1 MMEKVLMNGNGLA
14 NRVSGSATEGCL
26 RAGCSAVARAVVLA
40 GLALALQSCGGRY
53 QAPLDDQSAVLERT
67 APPIYSTTG
76 PSSVGGVA
84 DSAPV
89 SSSGSSANTGG
100 SASSATV
107 APARAIA
114 AGVRVQPADGVN
126 VNVVNDSGGIRRT
139 SIARQPLGGSA
150 PVSPQEPAPATAPA
164 STPSVN
170 TPAANTT
177 TAGAPSTNAGAPLVG
192 QSHIVA
198 RGDTLYS
205 IAWQYS
211 LDYRALALA
220 NNLQAPY
227 TIYPDQRL
235 SLNIGSVSNNALQS
249 VPAIPAAPA
258 GTAAVASGQRP
269 AAAEASRRTGNV
281 PSRVIEDIAWQ
292 WPVEGRVLR
301 TFNGSAATTS
311 RGIDIGA
318 RRGDPV
324 YAAADGDV
332 VYSGRGI
339 QGQGDLIIIRHSARH
354 LSAYSH
360 NSSMLVSEGA
370 RIRAGD
376 KIAEVGTDSRGSE
389 LLHFEVRVDGAP
401 VDPAR
406 YLPAR

>member
-1 MMEKVLMNGNGLA
+1 MNGNGMA
-14 NRVSGSATEGCL
+14 NRVSNSAADGRM
-26 RAGCSAVARAVVLA
+26 RAGFSAVVRAVVLA

-84 DSAPV
+84 DSAPM
-89 SSSGSSANTGG
+89 SSSST
-100 SASSATV
+100 ASGATV

-126 VNVVNDSGGIRRT
+126 VNVVNDPGGIRRT

-150 PVSPQEPAPATAPA
+150 PVSPQEPAPAIAPA
-164 STPSVN
+164 SSPSVSS
-170 TPAANTT
+170 PAVGAASANAAATQ
-177 TAGAPSTNAGAPLVG
+177 APAPLVG

-198 RGDTLYS
+198 RGETLYS

-235 SLNIGSVSNNALQS
+235 SLNIGGVSNNALQS

-301 TFNGSAATTS
+301 TFSGSAATTS

>member
-1 MMEKVLMNGNGLA
+1 MNGNRIT
-14 NRVSGSATEGCL
+14 NRVFAA
-26 RAGCSAVARAVVLA
+26 AGDWRVRAVVLA
-40 GLALALQSCGGRY
+40 GLALALQACGGRY
-53 QAPLDDQSAVLERT
+53 QAPLDDQSAVLERA
-67 APPIYSTTG
+67 APAIYSTTG
-76 PSSVGGVA
+76 PSAIGGVA
-84 DSAPV
+84 ASAPV
-89 SSSGSSANTGG
+89 SSSGSSASAGSSG
-100 SASSATV
+100 SAAGATA

-126 VNVVNDSGGIRRT
+126 VNVANDPGGIRRT

-150 PVSPQEPAPATAPA
+150 PVTPPEPAPATATATASATAPA
-164 STPSVN
+164 TQ
-170 TPAANTT
+170 
-177 TAGAPSTNAGAPLVG
+177 APAPLVG

-198 RGDTLYS
+198 RGETLYS

-235 SLNIGSVSNNALQS
+235 SLNIGSVSSNALQS
-249 VPAIPAAPA
+249 VPAIQAAPA
-258 GTAAVASGQRP
+258 GAAAVASGQRP

-301 TFNGSAATTS
+301 TFSGSAATTS

-360 NSSMLVSEGA
+360 NSSMLVSSGA

-376 KIAEVGTDSRGSE
+376 KIAEVGTDSSGAE

-401 VDPAR
+401 VDPAG
-406 YLPAR
+406 YLPSR

>member
-1 MMEKVLMNGNGLA
+1 M
-14 NRVSGSATEGCL
+14 
-26 RAGCSAVARAVVLA
+26 
-40 GLALALQSCGGRY
+40 
-53 QAPLDDQSAVLERT
+53 
-67 APPIYSTTG
+67 
-76 PSSVGGVA
+76 
-84 DSAPV
+84 
-89 SSSGSSANTGG
+89 
-100 SASSATV
+100 
-107 APARAIA
+107 
-114 AGVRVQPADGVN
+114 QPADGVN
-126 VNVVNDSGGIRRT
+126 VNVANDSGGIRRT
-139 SIARQPLGGSA
+139 SIGRQPLGGSA
-150 PVSPQEPAPATAPA
+150 PAQPQEPASASAPLGTPSAGVAPA
-164 STPSVN
+164 NASP
-170 TPAANTT
+170 
-177 TAGAPSTNAGAPLVG
+177 APSPAPLTG

-235 SLNIGSVSNNALQS
+235 SLNIGSVSSNALQG

-281 PSRVIEDIAWQ
+281 PSRVVEDIAWQ

-301 TFNGSAATTS
+301 TFSGSAATTS

-318 RRGDPV
+318 RLGDPV

-376 KIAEVGTDSRGSE
+376 KIAEVGTDGRGSE

-406 YLPAR
+406 YLPSR